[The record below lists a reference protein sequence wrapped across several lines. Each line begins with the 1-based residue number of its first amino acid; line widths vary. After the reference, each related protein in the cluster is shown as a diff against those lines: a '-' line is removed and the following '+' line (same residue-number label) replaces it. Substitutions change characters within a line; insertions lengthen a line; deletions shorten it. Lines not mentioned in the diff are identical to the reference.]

1 MEDMLRQIRHDYH
14 PNTEFF
20 LWEFIAD
27 FHREYRDPGIMSKWQ
42 HTNAFVPRIQPLVEN
57 VTTNI
62 FQNAF
67 IPANPCYSP
76 PLQAQSALVVGPE
89 PNIAMP
95 TTSIIPRSR
104 HQPENGAIK
113 FLVPSPN
120 TDDVPAGN
128 LSANARARLL
138 YKPSPFYRGV
148 MALTAPQYGRVS
160 KNESVLT
167 FKLQVSS
174 SLSQQLMNNPHYSI
188 MVFCA
193 SNDIPTSQRM
203 SMEFPDDCYI
213 RVNKQTLGWRPHGV
227 KNKPGTFT
235 PVDITR
241 FCHLQESGINHV
253 ELRYSSA
260 SKIFHAS
267 LHLVCL
273 INTKTI
279 VDSLIKEKFVSKEA
293 TYQALEKKI
302 KDDDIME
309 LSSTLSLKCPLGV
322 QRIEVP
328 CRSSK
333 CQHLQC
339 FDAFTFLGI
348 NEHVQRWT
356 CPVCN
361 RIMDSWEEIIVD
373 GYYMDILKST
383 PKSLKNVNVRPDGRW
398 EIPAAIVPIDIDD
411 SSILT
416 DGESSSSGSISYG
429 TDSGPIYV
437 IDDDDDDDDDD
448 DEGNQDGSNSSY
460 GNGVHDTTQADLSM
474 EAEETEVNGVESRDN
489 FRTLERQESQ
499 PVRSY
504 SLITISPTPAST
516 LSQRSSRSRHVPEK
530 SQFINLTLCS
540 PDDVIDLTSDN
551 EDENEEEENEEELVL
566 HRRKRSFVQPN
577 TDPRNEI
584 NDITLTTKDI
594 TLTTDKKG
602 NTGSDA
608 VKSRRGSNKHDNKK
622 AVDPLLTASSNIE
635 TNGAVMEDLIQ
646 LRKSLPDETA
656 STSRTSPKDPRRA
669 VQGHPTRS
677 YQTGDLQFTLPPT
690 IPSLALVTSLSP
702 STSDR
707 LSSPPNGDLTLL
719 QFESAP
725 FMTSSLDTIME
736 ELSGNSGVPV
746 VSESAIPSW
755 PAYDLA
761 FASLYLPHTPSIFG
775 QKEETDGA
783 DGLLTQV
790 GLSSTDGGREG
801 EDFEIDGRVENGV
814 GDGEG
819 SEERPR
825 KRPYAASIP
834 SSHLSPELNQDTSDD
849 LKSVLKQYLATPDIF
864 L

>member
-1 MEDMLRQIRHDYH
+1 M
-14 PNTEFF
+14 F
-20 LWEFIAD
+20 
-27 FHREYRDPGIMSKWQ
+27 
-42 HTNAFVPRIQPLVEN
+42 
-57 VTTNI
+57 
-62 FQNAF
+62 
-67 IPANPCYSP
+67 
-76 PLQAQSALVVGPE
+76 
-89 PNIAMP
+89 
-95 TTSIIPRSR
+95 
-104 HQPENGAIK
+104 
-113 FLVPSPN
+113 PS
-120 TDDVPAGN
+120 
-128 LSANARARLL
+128 
-138 YKPSPFYRGV
+138 
-148 MALTAPQYGRVS
+148 
-160 KNESVLT
+160 
-167 FKLQVSS
+167 
-174 SLSQQLMNNPHYSI
+174 NPHYSI

-203 SMEFPDDCYI
+203 LMEFPDDCYI
-213 RVNKQTLGWRPHGV
+213 CVNKRTLDWRPHGV

-348 NEHVQRWT
+348 NERVQRWT

-361 RIMDSWEEIIVD
+361 RIMDSWEEVIVD
-373 GYYMDILKST
+373 GYCVDILEST
-383 PKSLKNVNVRPDGRW
+383 PKSLKSVNVHPDGRW
-398 EIPAAIVPIDIDD
+398 EIPAAIIPIDIDD
-411 SSILT
+411 SSLLT
-416 DGESSSSGSISYG
+416 DGESSSPGSVSYG
-429 TDSGPIYV
+429 TDSEPIYV
-437 IDDDDDDDDDD
+437 IDDDDDED
-448 DEGNQDGSNSSY
+448 NQGGSNSSY
-460 GNGVHDTTQADLSM
+460 DNAVHGTTQADLSM
-474 EAEETEVNGVESRDN
+474 EVEETEVNGAESRDN
-489 FRTLERQESQ
+489 FRTSERQESQ
-499 PVRSY
+499 PARSY
-504 SLITISPTPAST
+504 SLITISPTSALT

-530 SQFINLTLCS
+530 SQFMDLTLCS

-577 TDPRNEI
+577 NDHCNKI
-584 NDITLTTKDI
+584 NGPCNKINGITLTTKDI
-594 TLTTDKKG
+594 SLTTNKKG
-602 NTGSDA
+602 DTGSDA
-608 VKSRRGSNKHDNKK
+608 VESRRVSNKHDNNKK
-622 AVDPLLTASSNIE
+622 AVDSLLTASSNIE
-635 TNGAVMEDLIQ
+635 TNDAVMEALIQ
-646 LRKSLPDETA
+646 SRKSLPDETA

-669 VQGHPTRS
+669 VQGYPTHP

-690 IPSLALVTSLSP
+690 IPSPASVTSLSP

-719 QFESAP
+719 QLESAP
-725 FMTSSLDTIME
+725 FMISSLDTIME
-736 ELSGNSGVPV
+736 GLSTHSDVFG

-755 PAYDLA
+755 SSYDPA
-761 FASLYLPHTPSIFG
+761 FASLHLPHSSGTFG
-775 QKEETDGA
+775 QKEETDGE
-783 DGLLTQV
+783 GRLLSQV
-790 GLSSTDGGREG
+790 ELSSNDGGREG
-801 EDFEIDGRVENGV
+801 EDFEIDGRVGSGV

-825 KRPYAASIP
+825 KRPYAASVP
-834 SSHLSPELNQDTSDD
+834 SSHLSPELDQDTSDR